1 MVKEGV
7 LNLFNDTQ
15 VFPAKL
21 KKMWQLRATDYLL
34 LALGVWLAILS
45 FYLIRTIGHYRR
57 LTKEVKGQTLDKILE
72 EIIEKVNLQNEN
84 REKLSKQ
91 IQKLNEAQKG
101 SFTKHVLIRFNPFE
115 DTGGDQSFVLAL
127 LDGANNGVVIS
138 SLHSRGGTRVYA
150 KGVVG
155 AKPTTHPFSK
165 EEKEVVE
172 KAARQA

>member
-7 LNLFNDTQ
+7 LNLFNH
-15 VFPAKL
+15 
-21 KKMWQLRATDYLL
+21 MWQQVKATDYLL
-34 LALGVWLAILS
+34 AVLGIWLAILS
-45 FYLIRTIGHYRR
+45 VYLIKTISHYRK
-57 LTKEVKGQTLDKILE
+57 LTREVKGQTLDKILE
-72 EIIEKVNLQNEN
+72 EIVEKLNLQNEQ
-84 REKLSKQ
+84 KQQLAKQ
-91 IQKLNEAQKG
+91 IQKLEEAQKG
-101 SFTKHVLIRFNPFE
+101 NFTKHALIRFNPFE

-150 KGVVG
+150 KGIAG
-155 AKPTTHPFSK
+155 AKPTAHPFSR